1 MSFALANKE
10 DRNSLSPKQAIEIVE
25 NLNVL
30 DPAALVSDV
39 ELTRAIV
46 NLKRPGSDA
55 ALGFPLIS
63 SRSQC
68 IKCDSKLYTRKDR
81 ASTVVVH
88 HDQLGT
94 ISSTH
99 YTRYCRKRNCSY
111 QQHYG
116 YYTEGDS
123 KKNAV

>member
-10 DRNSLSPKQAIEIVE
+10 DRNSISPEQAIEIVE

-55 ALGFPLIS
+55 
-63 SRSQC
+63 
-68 IKCDSKLYTRKDR
+68 
-81 ASTVVVH
+81 V
-88 HDQLGT
+88 
-94 ISSTH
+94 
-99 YTRYCRKRNCSY
+99 
-111 QQHYG
+111 
-116 YYTEGDS
+116 
-123 KKNAV
+123 